1 MLGDTTREPRGLSRL
16 QKDRDSLAGGTW
28 LIWGVWC
35 LWKSGEHGGDET
47 RDGRETTTPL
57 TEQPGSRPRILLWD
71 GPETQFAGET
81 QAPAGR

>member
-1 MLGDTTREPRGLSRL
+1 MREPRGLSRL